1 VGRTRYT
8 ALNEQP
14 GHEMKPLLS
23 PVKIS
28 SHLWPLAMAAY
39 PSSGRIA
46 CTVLSTA
53 MVSSD
58 VAGLRQKT
66 YF

>member
-14 GHEMKPLLS
+14 GHKMKPLLS
-23 PVKIS
+23 PVKVPS
-28 SHLWPLAMAAY
+28 CLWPLALAAY

-46 CTVLSTA
+46 CTVPSTA
-53 MVSSD
+53 TVSS
-58 VAGLRQKT
+58 L
-66 YF
+66 

>member
-14 GHEMKPLLS
+14 GHKMKPLLS
-23 PVKIS
+23 PVKIPS
-28 SHLWPLAMAAY
+28 CLWPLALAAY

-46 CTVLSTA
+46 CTVPSTA
-53 MVSSD
+53 TVSS
-58 VAGLRQKT
+58 L
-66 YF
+66 